1 MKKITWKQ
9 QLCFGVVI
17 IIIANLLAI
26 ILHKGIFC
34 NIAWIIYGFVCI
46 LHPVYP
52 EKYNDNVKRAKLGVR
67 IVGII
72 FVLIGLLIRYI
83 P

>member
-1 MKKITWKQ
+1 MWKQ
-9 QLCFGVVI
+9 QLYFGVVI
-17 IIIANLLAI
+17 IIIANVLAI

-34 NIAWIIYGFVCI
+34 NISWIIYGSVCI

-52 EKYNDNVKRAKLGVR
+52 EKYNDDVKKAKLGVR
-67 IVGII
+67 IAGII
-72 FVLIGLLIRYI
+72 FILIGLLIRYI